1 MRGATWDGVVLHEPL
16 AADSVAAAKVDLW
29 WRQNAGRVRTYLV
42 HRADEATADDLLVE
56 VFILAMR
63 RHTIV
68 PEPPIGWLLLTA
80 RHVVANHRRG
90 RRRYLGMVGRFA
102 RNQATRQAVEA
113 DATGGEH
120 AAKAELDS
128 LLDGLPD
135 NDREVLTLTA
145 WYGLSPAEAAAA
157 LGITPNAYGVRLH
170 RARARLESRTR
181 LEDRTRL
188 DGRTAPDGRTPADG
202 RGGAR

>member
-1 MRGATWDGVVLHEPL
+1 MLHEPL
-16 AADSVAAAKVDLW
+16 TADPVAAAKVDLW
-29 WRQNAGRVRTYLV
+29 WRQNADRVRTFLV
-42 HRADEATADDLLVE
+42 HRTDEATAEDLLVE

-63 RHTIV
+63 RHAIV

-102 RNQATRQAVEA
+102 RNQATREPVEV
-113 DATGGEH
+113 DATAGER
-120 AAKAELDS
+120 AAKAELDA
-128 LLDGLPD
+128 LLDGVSD

-170 RARARLESRTR
+170 RARARLGDRSR
-181 LEDRTRL
+181 
-188 DGRTAPDGRTPADG
+188 PDGRTPVGDG
-202 RGGAR
+202 GGGR